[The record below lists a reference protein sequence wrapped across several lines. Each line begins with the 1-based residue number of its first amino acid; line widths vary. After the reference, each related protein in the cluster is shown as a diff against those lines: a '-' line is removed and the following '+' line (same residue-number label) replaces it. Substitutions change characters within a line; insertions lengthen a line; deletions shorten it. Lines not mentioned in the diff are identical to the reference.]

1 MMLGFYNKSKLWD
14 REGVDFV
21 HPSEKNLI
29 RHYSGIEFFDRPFI
43 GDTVIIRSELYK
55 VFNTIVDYDQKELY
69 AIVEKL

>member
-1 MMLGFYNKSKLWD
+1 MMLSFYNKNKLWD
-14 REGVDFV
+14 REDIDFV
-21 HPSEKNLI
+21 RPNEDEVI

-43 GDTVIIRSELYK
+43 GDTVIIRGELYK